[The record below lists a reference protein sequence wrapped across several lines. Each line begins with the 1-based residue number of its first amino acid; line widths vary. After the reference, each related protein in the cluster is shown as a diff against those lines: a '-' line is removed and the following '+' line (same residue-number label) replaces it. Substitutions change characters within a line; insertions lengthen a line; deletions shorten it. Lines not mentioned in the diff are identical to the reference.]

1 MNKMKS
7 EFVSRRGVF
16 TLFGLA
22 LASSLAIPAVVLTA
36 TDAEAR
42 IGNPGSAASL
52 AGMNRRDR
60 RRDRRYKKAPA
71 NPNAPTNS
79 TVPMNP
85 AVKQ

>member
-60 RRDRRYKKAPA
+60 RRDRRAYKKAPTTTGV
-71 NPNAPTNS
+71 APT
-79 TVPMNP
+79 PKP
-85 AVKQ
+85 